1 MLTSVFVGSHA
12 VNECLHRS
20 SLARP
25 IGRFTAPE
33 ALLQRAASLRCR
45 RRKWD
50 FMSHSSSLSASLPP
64 YPCLHD
70 SRTHYAGVIGGPG
83 TKAYLT
89 SAAEKPIHYRPR
101 PHPPT
106 PLPLPSTKP
115 STATLR
121 CVPKDHFHLGKRK
134 GRRATRITTTTTKI
148 ERYISSKQR
157 SNRSAAGGIH
167 FSSVTPAP

>member
-33 ALLQRAASLRCR
+33 ALLQRARRVVVGDANGTLCR
-45 RRKWD
+45 I
-50 FMSHSSSLSASLPP
+50 LPPLPP

-70 SRTHYAGVIGGPG
+70 SRTYYAGVIGGPG

-121 CVPKDHFHLGKRK
+121 CVPKDHFHLGERK
-134 GRRATRITTTTTKI
+134 GRR
-148 ERYISSKQR
+148 
-157 SNRSAAGGIH
+157 G
-167 FSSVTPAP
+167 